1 MWRRLKDRLAEW
13 LLPHAIAYGFEH
25 LSRQELGIKLRDA
38 LDARF
43 GEDRA
48 DTVQKELARW
58 LKEVAEQLDA

>member
-25 LSRQELGIKLRDA
+25 LSLKELGTRLNAAMDE
-38 LDARF
+38 RF
-43 GEDRA
+43 GKDRS
-48 DTVQKELARW
+48 DQIQKELAKW